1 MAEDLMDLLGELR
14 EQMEQDGVEVSELDL
29 MDWLAGAGLMLA
41 RSVDDSMAAAYFKA
55 IKND

>member
-29 MDWLAGAGLMLA
+29 MDWLAGAGLMLV
-41 RSVDDSMAAAYFKA
+41 RSVDDSMATAYLKA

>member
-1 MAEDLMDLLGELR
+1 MDLLGELR

-29 MDWLAGAGLMLA
+29 MDWLAGAGLMLV
-41 RSVDDSMAAAYFKA
+41 RSVDDSMATAYLKA